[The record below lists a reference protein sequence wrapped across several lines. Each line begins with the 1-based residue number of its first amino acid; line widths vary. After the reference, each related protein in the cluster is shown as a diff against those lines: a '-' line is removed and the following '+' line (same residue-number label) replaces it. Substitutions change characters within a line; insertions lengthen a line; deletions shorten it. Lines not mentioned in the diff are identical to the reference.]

1 VPGGRAEDAGR
12 LQEVRIKLTDSG
24 NEELAEMSHR
34 PGRESRARGARGL
47 TFVCLIA
54 LPLGGCGSMGAML
67 GGVNSSGGSTPP
79 YVTDAEKAKAQN
91 PCAAPGA
98 PTPGEA
104 AQNKATD
111 CKKSDSR

>member
-1 VPGGRAEDAGR
+1 
-12 LQEVRIKLTDSG
+12 
-24 NEELAEMSHR
+24 MSPR
-34 PGRESRARGARGL
+34 PDRESRARRARGL

-67 GGVNSSGGSTPP
+67 GGINSSPGSTPP

-98 PTPGEA
+98 A
-104 AQNKATD
+104 AQGDGAQEKAAD
-111 CKKSDSR
+111 CKKSDSK